1 MISYL
6 SVSILWCRIMGLLW
20 YSDDN
25 VYNWK
30 RKLYKFYTG
39 LIIFMEITMS
49 LTEFI
54 ALFGS
59 FNDAEEFANASF
71 LLVTHICGCLK
82 MINIIVKQNVISKLL
97 STLLD
102 NNLQP
107 RDDNETKILSIDGGR
122 IRKVTI
128 KYNFLVTFTISYF
141 IISSLIRDIPLH
153 QFPFSCTLPQ
163 ILSTGKGYW
172 VGYFYQ
178 IIAYY
183 NIANIHIA
191 FDILLYG
198 LLMINCTHI
207 KLLKYR
213 ISKINKYIEKMS
225 YSKYNNNK
233 KQIEYYYLKDCT
245 KLQIFIYQFAK
256 LLNGTFTYSI
266 FIQYFV
272 NSIAICSSAFQ
283 LTYTDTFSKE
293 FGTLIVYI
301 ICMTLQIYLYCIFGE
316 NISSES
322 DTLTFSLDEWT
333 SLSINGKKSLIIMML
348 RSLKPIKYTCGYIVT
363 LSLDAFTSILKLSYS
378 IFNLL
383 HQ

>member
-59 FNDAEEFANASF
+59 FNNAEEFANASF

-122 IRKVTI
+122 IRQV
-128 KYNFLVTFTISYF
+128 VS
-141 IISSLIRDIPLH
+141 
-153 QFPFSCTLPQ
+153 
-163 ILSTGKGYW
+163 
-172 VGYFYQ
+172 
-178 IIAYY
+178 
-183 NIANIHIA
+183 
-191 FDILLYG
+191 
-198 LLMINCTHI
+198 
-207 KLLKYR
+207 
-213 ISKINKYIEKMS
+213 
-225 YSKYNNNK
+225 
-233 KQIEYYYLKDCT
+233 
-245 KLQIFIYQFAK
+245 QIFVYIFAK
-256 LLNGTFTYSI
+256 TTNETFTYSI
-266 FIQYFV
+266 LIQYFV
-272 NSIAICSSAFQ
+272 SSIAICSSVFQ
-283 LTYTDTFSKE
+283 LTYIDILSKE
-293 FGTLIVYI
+293 FVSLIAYI
-301 ICMTLQIYLYCIFGE
+301 ICMTIQIYIYCICGE

-322 DTLTFSLDEWT
+322 DTLTVSLYNSEWT
-333 SLSINGKKSLIIMML
+333 SLSKNGKKSLIMMMI
-348 RSLKPIKYTCGYIVT
+348 RSFKPIQYTCGYIIT
-363 LSLDAFTSILKLSYS
+363 LSLGAFTSVHEFFL
-378 IFNLL
+378 
-383 HQ
+383 